1 MTPRQPTAAITQRG
15 VQSARHGLHKGGRLC
30 GLQGF
35 MQRSVGHRVQLPK
48 GDVGPNRI
56 AEEHNALR
64 YQAELS
70 TIIIELKIR
79 DWLIIQ
85 CDAAD
90 TWRVKTTQ
98 QVHEAAL
105 TGP

>member
-30 GLQGF
+30 GLQGLV
-35 MQRSVGHRVQLPK
+35 QRGVGHRVQLPK
-48 GDVGPNRI
+48 GDVSPYRI
-56 AEEHNALR
+56 AKQHDALR
-64 YQAELS
+64 YQAELT
-70 TIIIELKIR
+70 TIVIELKIR
-79 DWLIIQ
+79 DQLIIQ
-85 CDAAD
+85 CDATSAR
-90 TWRVKTTQ
+90 RVKTTQ